1 MEYLLKRY
9 KKLNQKER
17 KGFTLVELLVV
28 IAILAV
34 LASVSVVGYLGFTT
48 KAKNSNAL
56 TELSQ
61 AKEAIR
67 AELIGGTQ
75 TYKVSSTTKIS
86 GDNTSSTNAGDSTT
100 YYYSITFTYGK
111 SSDEKSN
118 ALSYT
123 CETYTKQD
131 NDTITSL
138 SETTWNKVLKA
149 CFTDLNGLN
158 GTFEVTA
165 DSGSIT
171 NIKYFTKDEKG
182 SASWTVS
189 TDELKSGDQTKSEE
203 NKISIYSTDT
213 ETNAGK

>member
-75 TYKVSSTTKIS
+75 TYHVYATSNLIKTTTATTEA
-86 GDNTSSTNAGDSTT
+86 NTNESYT
-100 YYYSITFTYGK
+100 ITFTYAK
-111 SSDEKSN
+111 SSDDKIS
-118 ALSYT
+118 LTYT
-123 CETYTKQD
+123 CVKDTTANTSATTITDAKW
-131 NDTITSL
+131 DTI
-138 SETTWNKVLKA
+138 LKK
-149 CFTDLNGLN
+149 CFTDLASLN

-165 DSGSIT
+165 NSGSIT
-171 NIKYFTKDEKG
+171 DIKYFTKDEKG

-189 TDELKSGDQTKSEE
+189 TDELKSGEQTKSDDS
-203 NKISIYSTDT
+203 NVITIYKPTT
-213 ETNAGK
+213 ETSAEED

>member
-75 TYKVSSTTKIS
+75 TYHVYATSNLIKTTTTTTAET
-86 GDNTSSTNAGDSTT
+86 NTSNTSYT
-100 YYYSITFTYGK
+100 ITFTYAK
-111 SSDEKSN
+111 SSDDKIS
-118 ALSYT
+118 LTYT
-123 CETYTKQD
+123 CVEDATANSSVTTITD
-131 NDTITSL
+131 ATWDTI
-138 SETTWNKVLKA
+138 LKK
-149 CFTDLNGLN
+149 CFTDLASLN

-165 DSGSIT
+165 NSGSIT

-189 TDELKSGDQTKSEE
+189 TDELKSGDQTKSDKNE
-203 NKISIYSTDT
+203 ISIYPIAT
-213 ETNAGK
+213 EAKAA